1 MVKIGFNKKGI
12 KLYNAD
18 CFDVFPKIK
27 DKSIDLFVLDLPYGQ
42 TACAW
47 DTCID
52 LEKMWIQIKRIMK
65 PSAIL
70 CFFCTTKF
78 GYSLIKSN
86 EKWFKYDLIFQP
98 LIWQKSRKVGFLSA
112 NKRQLR
118 NHENIYVFKHK
129 QGSYN
134 PQKIELDKVDKRN
147 RQKDK
152 EQNIVY
158 GENVK
163 LPTESTYKH
172 RHPTSI
178 IEHENIYVFNNDDNH
193 SKDDKEIKRNIE
205 LRKYAEKVKEY
216 INKPLKQITK
226 DIGNM
231 GLHHFYA
238 FKSSQFE
245 MLTEKTYKK
254 LIELYKIDKM
264 KGFLKYKDMFEK
276 WEKNPIS
283 TYNPQKTEGEPY
295 ILNKVKEKDAD
306 LYGKQNG
313 INYKR
318 ENKGDRHPTSII
330 EHENI
335 YVFNNDN
342 NDDIEL
348 KQKHQIRQNKG
359 NIELRKYAEK
369 VKEYI
374 NKTKTDIVKECGQ
387 GIDHFLRISSSQF
400 ALPIEKNYKKLIELY
415 KIDKMKGFL
424 KFKDMLE
431 KWEKIQGIPAI
442 PHTYN
447 PQKTEGKPYKTGE
460 SDLTNSYYRDNKSN
474 YKSIANDNK
483 GDRHPTSIIENTILK
498 YNNPHKTI
506 HRTEKPIGLLEYLIK
521 TYSNEGD
528 TVMDFCAGSLS
539 CGMACYN
546 TKRKFIGVEMD
557 KTNYDLGLNRIKE
570 HIEK

>member
-12 KLYNAD
+12 QLYNTN

-52 LEKMWIQIKRIMK
+52 LNKMWIEIKRIMK
-65 PSAIL
+65 PSAII

-78 GYSLIKSN
+78 GYTLIKSN
-86 EKWFKYDLIFQP
+86 EKWFKYDLV
-98 LIWQKSRKVGFLSA
+98 WQKSRKVGFLSA

-118 NHENIYVFKHK
+118 NHENIYVFNNDNNDDIEIKRNIELRKYAEKVKEYINKPLK
-129 QGSYN
+129 QINKDMKNRKAEHFFYINSSQFCLLTEETYKKLIELYKIDKMKGFLKYKDMLEKWEKIPAIPHIYN
-134 PQKIELDKVDKRN
+134 PQKTEGTPYKPN
-147 RQKDK
+147 RKT
-152 EQNIVY
+152 ETNVY
-158 GENVK
+158 GTIKLTNDENK
-163 LPTESTYKH
+163 GD

-264 KGFLKYKDMFEK
+264 KGFLKYKDMIKLEDK
-276 WEKNPIS
+276 T
-283 TYNPQKTEGEPY
+283 TYNPQKTEGTP
-295 ILNKVKEKDAD
+295 
-306 LYGKQNG
+306 
-313 INYKR
+313 
-318 ENKGDRHPTSII
+318 
-330 EHENI
+330 
-335 YVFNNDN
+335 
-342 NDDIEL
+342 
-348 KQKHQIRQNKG
+348 
-359 NIELRKYAEK
+359 
-369 VKEYI
+369 
-374 NKTKTDIVKECGQ
+374 
-387 GIDHFLRISSSQF
+387 
-400 ALPIEKNYKKLIELY
+400 YKKN
-415 KIDKMKGFL
+415 KKTVDKNNV
-424 KFKDMLE
+424 
-431 KWEKIQGIPAI
+431 
-442 PHTYN
+442 YN
-447 PQKTEGKPYKTGE
+447 IGTIGNGPE
-460 SDLTNSYYRDNKSN
+460 
-474 YKSIANDNK
+474 NK

-528 TVMDFCAGSLS
+528 TIMDFCAGSLS
-539 CGMACYN
+539 CGVAAFN

-557 KTNYDLGLNRIKE
+557 KTNYDLGLERIKE